1 MFSGVLRKNLDFEK
15 RIGLKGVDTLSLYSL
30 SLNRTRVPDESYINE
45 ITANLGVLKE
55 NWEEG
60 GSLSHFFKFYN
71 GIISDEN

>member
-15 RIGLKGVDTLSLYSL
+15 RIGLKGVDTLSLSSL

-60 GSLSHFFKFYN
+60 FLFLSFSNF
-71 GIISDEN
+71 IVE